1 MTNIMVLDY
10 EGDFEQYRTSIHG
23 YVSNVTTVKSS
34 LELVERCQE
43 DNYQAVI
50 IDLDHPISQVEIIR
64 QIKTMSPLTRVVVL
78 GTLPSISDVVKAIK
92 LGACN
97 YLVKPYSANDLTQ
110 FLSSL
115 HSEKPTDSVQ
125 PVKLQDDKTIIGQ
138 SGPIKKVFKLIERLA
153 AVETSVLIRGESG
166 TGKELVA
173 QALHYSS
180 DRCDGPFVAVNC
192 GAIPENLIESELF
205 GFERGT
211 FTGADKKKIG
221 KFQFASKGTIF
232 LDEIGDV
239 SPQMQ
244 VKLLRALQE
253 KKVTPVG
260 SNTEIPVDVRVVSA
274 TNKPL
279 EKMIADGT
287 FRADLYYRLNV
298 MPILLPPLRERLDD
312 LEELCLFMIS
322 KFNKLHNRKILNISP
337 ETLSLLQKYSWPGNV
352 RELENVIEHAFI
364 IESSETIH
372 PEALPSHIQSSH
384 AEIEPQN
391 GHPPSLNGSAV
402 PISEDLEQASKANGM
417 DGIYGMDTKDLKYPQ
432 LKEEFEKEFIKTALK
447 TYRGRINMT
456 AEQTQMTKVTLLR
469 KLEKYNINPRDFQH

>member
-10 EGDFEQYRTSIHG
+10 EGNFEQYRSAIEPFVSSITF
-23 YVSNVTTVKSS
+23 VNST

-43 DNYQAVI
+43 DQYLATL
-50 IDLDHPISQVEIIR
+50 IDFDHPISQIDIIR
-64 QIKTMSPLTRVVVL
+64 QIKTLSPSTRVAGL
-78 GTLPSISDVVKAIK
+78 GTLPKVGDVIKAIK
-92 LGACN
+92 LGACE
-97 YLVKPYSANDLTQ
+97 YFVKPYPKKDLIK
-110 FLSSL
+110 FVENLSSIDL
-115 HSEKPTDSVQ
+115 PGTVPS
-125 PVKLQDDKTIIGQ
+125 VKLQDGKTIIGQ
-138 SGPIKKVFKLIERLA
+138 SEKMLQVFSIVERLA
-153 AVETSVLIRGESG
+153 NVDTTALIRGESG

-180 DRCDGPFVAVNC
+180 GRREGPFVAVNC

-211 FTGADKKKIG
+211 FTGADKKRVG
-221 KFQFASKGTIF
+221 KFQFASKGTLF

-239 SPQMQ
+239 SAQMQ

-260 SNTEIPVDVRVVSA
+260 SNQEVSVDLRVVAA

-279 EKMIADGT
+279 EKMVKDGT

-298 MPILLPPLRERLDD
+298 MPIPLPPLRDRLDD
-312 LEELCLFMIS
+312 LEELCRFMIE
-322 KFNKLHNRKILNISP
+322 KFNKLHNRSILNISP
-337 ETLSLLQKYSWPGNV
+337 QALGLLKSYNWPGNV

-364 IESSETIH
+364 IENSETIH
-372 PEALPSHIQSSH
+372 AEAFPAHIRISEH
-384 AEIEPQN
+384 ELAEASQT
-391 GHPPSLNGSAV
+391 NGSEAHDGAV
-402 PISEDLEQASKANGM
+402 ANSMG
-417 DGIYGMDTKDLKYPQ
+417 GIYGINTKDLKFPQ
-432 LKEEFEKEFIKTALK
+432 LKEEFEKEFIKMALK